1 VHNPVTIR
9 SVTNPAVRTGS
20 VSSLCCGGLADDP
33 LYYPD
38 YLRSWHEAFPSFEE
52 DHPTLGVVAVRLAPG
67 QQPRPASVPTKSPP
81 PLSSCSSDS
90 LELLGR
96 ASCPA
101 APSSAARKAADGTR
115 THLGRRSRPAA
126 AQRFISGQ
134 RTLFQYATFPH
145 PSPSPAGP
153 VSERTISCYPEPSTR
168 DRDDTAPRSVARSPW
183 RRAAESID
191 PP

>member
-1 VHNPVTIR
+1 MHNPVTIR

-67 QQPRPASVPTKSPP
+67 QQPFRPKQVPEPP
-81 PLSSCSSDS
+81 RLTSCSSDS

-96 ASCPA
+96 ASGPA
-101 APSSAARKAADGTR
+101 APSSAGRKAADGTR

-134 RTLFQYATFPH
+134 RTLFQYATF
-145 PSPSPAGP
+145 SALLSLACWAGF
-153 VSERTISCYPEPSTR
+153 
-168 DRDDTAPRSVARSPW
+168 
-183 RRAAESID
+183 
-191 PP
+191 